1 MSDILVKEYRGPLV
15 ENVHKGDIAIIT
27 KENEVES
34 FCGNIEKVV
43 YYRSTAKPLQVLPV
57 ITSGAAEHFKFNEKE
72 IALMAA
78 SHSGEKMHTD
88 ILKDILTKI
97 KLSIDDLKCGTHP
110 PFDRKTRNY
119 LRKNNKK
126 ITPAHHACSGKH
138 ASQLA
143 LAKYFNWDL
152 KDYYKKEH
160 PVQKLLLE
168 TISEVTNYPA
178 NKIVQGIDGCGVVV
192 FGLPLKYIA
201 YSYSLMNNFETLP
214 DKYSNA
220 AKIIVSAMKKYPKVV
235 SGTNRFANKLND
247 AIKNDLLIKSGADG
261 VFAFAFNEKGVAIK
275 IEDGNLKATYPVV
288 IEILKRYNIVS
299 DKEVEKLAKYY
310 RPTIK
315 DSNGNVVGQI
325 DTDFELQH
333 TN

>member
-1 MSDILVKEYRGPLV
+1 MSEILVKEYRGPLV
-15 ENVHKGDIAIIT
+15 ENVHKGDIAIVT
-27 KENEVES
+27 KEDKVDS
-34 FCGNIEKVV
+34 YCGNIEKVV

-57 ITSGAAEHFKFNEKE
+57 ITSGAANHFKFTDKE

-78 SHSGEKMHTD
+78 SHSGEKIHTD
-88 ILKDILTKI
+88 ILKDILNKI
-97 KLSIDDLKCGTHP
+97 ELNIDDLKCGTHP

-126 ITPAHHACSGKH
+126 VTPAHHACSGKH

-152 KDYYKKEH
+152 KNYYKKEH

-168 TISEVTNYPA
+168 TIAEVTNYPA
-178 NKIVQGIDGCGVVV
+178 SKIVQGKDGCGVVV

-201 YSYSLMNNFETLP
+201 YSYSLMNNHEALP

-220 AKIIVSAMKKYPKVV
+220 AQKIVKAMKKYPKIVA
-235 SGTNRFANKLND
+235 GTNRFANKLNN
-247 AIKNDLLIKSGADG
+247 AIKRDLLIKSGADG
-261 VFAFAFNEKGVAIK
+261 VFAFAFDEKGIAIK
-275 IEDGNLKATYPVV
+275 IEDGSLKSTYPVV
-288 IEILKRYNIVS
+288 IEILKSYNIIS
-299 DKEVEKLAKYY
+299 DKEVENLIKYY

-315 DSNGNVVGQI
+315 DSNGDIVGQI
-325 DTDFELQH
+325 NTDYELQY
-333 TN
+333 TK